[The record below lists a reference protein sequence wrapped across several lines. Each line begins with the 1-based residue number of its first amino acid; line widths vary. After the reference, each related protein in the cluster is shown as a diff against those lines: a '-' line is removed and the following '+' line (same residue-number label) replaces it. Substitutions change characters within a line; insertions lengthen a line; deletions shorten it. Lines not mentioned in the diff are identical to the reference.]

1 MNFILTAVIVLGGI
15 ALIAALILYFCSK
28 KFAVQEDP
36 RIGQVTATLP
46 GANCGGCGFAGCS
59 GLASALVKAA
69 DAGSLEGLSCPVGGA
84 EVMGKVADLLGMAIA
99 NSDPKVA
106 VVRCNGTCA
115 LRPRIAEYNGLR
127 TCSAMN
133 ATGAGETACGFG
145 CLGCG
150 DCVAACQFDAIH
162 MNPETGL
169 PEVDEEKC
177 TSCREGVQVRG
188 NHHHEQS
195 QLHRLQQVSVV
206 QEVRG
211 GMSYEGYP
219 CSELPGTEAQGGGSE
234 GSTNSES

>member
-115 LRPRIAEYNGLR
+115 LRPRI
-127 TCSAMN
+127 
-133 ATGAGETACGFG
+133 G
-145 CLGCG
+145 CW
-150 DCVAACQFDAIH
+150 
-162 MNPETGL
+162 
-169 PEVDEEKC
+169 
-177 TSCREGVQVRG
+177 
-188 NHHHEQS
+188 
-195 QLHRLQQVSVV
+195 
-206 QEVRG
+206 
-211 GMSYEGYP
+211 
-219 CSELPGTEAQGGGSE
+219 
-234 GSTNSES
+234 